1 MAVSTADETL
11 VGGPKREREGE
22 VGSTP
27 RSERSGNGV
36 VLSSSS
42 PHPPPSAPMRPTP
55 RLTPSR
61 DNHAAAPRSALR
73 QAAVKRVKPMAEHI
87 EDARHTLREARFRSL
102 ATGGAIDRSRRG
114 VWRRREATNAVV

>member
-1 MAVSTADETL
+1 
-11 VGGPKREREGE
+11 
-22 VGSTP
+22 
-27 RSERSGNGV
+27 
-36 VLSSSS
+36 
-42 PHPPPSAPMRPTP
+42 MRPTL

-102 ATGGAIDRSRRG
+102 ATGDATGRVAEFGGVAKRRTPSSDG
-114 VWRRREATNAVV
+114 